1 MVDRSETESQYPSGT
16 SIDRETQGISRPTGS
31 PQNIGAQ
38 NSPGF
43 SSSPLQ
49 SVGQQQNPGEP
60 FSAPRPPQS
69 AAAQSD
75 AANAFPP
82 PGAEP
87 QQNDAQKDS
96 LMAQAKETTGQVVD
110 QVQQQATSRIDEQKK
125 TAAEGLQSVAKA
137 VRQAGDNLKQQGE
150 GGITKYAAD
159 YGAKAADQLEQLT
172 DYLRRRDVNGLV
184 ADVEDFARRR
194 PEYFLA
200 GAFLLGFAGARFLKS
215 SSPETSV
222 NRQPAPV
229 RGLPPAPSPQPSM
242 GVR

>member
-1 MVDRSETESQYPSGT
+1 
-16 SIDRETQGISRPTGS
+16 
-31 PQNIGAQ
+31 
-38 NSPGF
+38 
-43 SSSPLQ
+43 LQ
-49 SVGQQQNPGEP
+49 SAGQQHHPGEP
-60 FSAPRPPQS
+60 FSTARPPQS
-69 AAAQSD
+69 AAAQRD

-82 PGAEP
+82 PGAQP
-87 QQNDAQKDS
+87 QQNEPPKDS

-125 TAAEGLQSVAKA
+125 TAAEGLQSVATA
-137 VRQAGDNLKQQGE
+137 VRQAGDNLKQQGDS
-150 GGITKYAAD
+150 GITRYAAD

-172 DYLRRRDVNGLV
+172 DYLRRRDVNGLI

-215 SSPETSV
+215 SSPEASV

-242 GVR
+242 GLR